1 MSGKYLEFAEAE
13 HILKDMFEPGFKE
26 QFKREES
33 PLWTKLNA
41 NSDRVVGK
49 KIVFSAKLENP
60 QGVASR
66 RTANESLPAAVPG
79 KGIRISIAPGRMY
92 GVIEFDDQ
100 ILAAAGAS
108 KLGRGEF
115 IDYVQDEMKGLK
127 TTFREDCS
135 RQAYGD
141 GKGFLSVCGVTAG
154 LQILQL
160 GATANMLDF
169 IEGMHIDIVATATG
183 VAIASGKNRIIQSVD
198 ENNLRVTLDG
208 DGGVVTTDAT
218 HSVTKQGSYDAEMTG
233 LDAIISDTT
242 DIYGVVTA
250 GQRRWKA
257 YVETAVGA
265 FEEKKLAKVMRAA
278 RFRSGMWIDTILM
291 NTDLLM
297 QYWWTLTGT
306 KTFDIGKSPVPA
318 KILGTGFY
326 SLTITINGKQ
336 AELIGDDFCPPGV
349 IYGIKSDELGIQHLG
364 EPEFAKINGTI
375 LLPNIYGPDGTMT
388 YKSVLKYYPEMT
400 CYRRN
405 PHFKMTGVTDI
416 AGW

>member
-1 MSGKYLEFAEAE
+1 MAGEYLEFAEAE

-154 LQILQL
+154 VLILQL

-169 IEGMHIDIVATATG
+169 IEGMHIDIAQASHSVAKQLNINDGDRLVRIQRIQLADG
-183 VAIASGKNRIIQSVD
+183 KPVAIMRNFILPEKVPGIEKYVNKFSSLYEFLEDRYSINIDSAKDSISARCADFD
-198 ENNLRVTLDG
+198 EAAMLNIELGAAILYMRRVT
-208 DGGVVTTDAT
+208 
-218 HSVTKQGSYDAEMTG
+218 
-233 LDAIISDTT
+233 
-242 DIYGVVTA
+242 
-250 GQRRWKA
+250 
-257 YVETAVGA
+257 
-265 FEEKKLAKVMRAA
+265 FEEGQPVCADRISIVGDKYEIDINMKGRVKK
-278 RFRSGMWIDTILM
+278 
-291 NTDLLM
+291 
-297 QYWWTLTGT
+297 
-306 KTFDIGKSPVPA
+306 
-318 KILGTGFY
+318 
-326 SLTITINGKQ
+326 
-336 AELIGDDFCPPGV
+336 
-349 IYGIKSDELGIQHLG
+349 
-364 EPEFAKINGTI
+364 
-375 LLPNIYGPDGTMT
+375 T
-388 YKSVLKYYPEMT
+388 Y
-400 CYRRN
+400 
-405 PHFKMTGVTDI
+405 
-416 AGW
+416 